1 MQVTLGTGDDFTIEA
16 WFNTDTTGAT
26 DAALFSNWDSG
37 NNRSI
42 LFGPNASGAGKFTF
56 IFNTTGSGSWTTVA
70 NPAAIAGKWMH
81 VAWVYDHSATRHYA
95 YIDGVLQ
102 GSATGTAYNNSTA
115 NFLLGVNKGDGSGY
129 YNGKVQ
135 DLRYYHAV
143 KYTASGTTAGELVYT
158 LPSTKPDILPD
169 TPSGVAGGS
178 KLTKITDGAVSFD
191 GTATSKLKLADS
203 TDFSFGSNDFT
214 IEFYYYLKSFDGTY
228 NIFFDCM
235 GSNRSGIQL
244 AIETDN
250 DYRVEIGDGSNNWIW
265 QLTDKDAKAGKWTH
279 FALTR
284 ESNKIRLFEDGV
296 QIAKQT
302 SGTAVGDPRSSAIG
316 GYATNDSDNYGFNGF
331 ISNFRIVNGS
341 SVYPATDDQLNQRV
355 FVPPTAPLT
364 NVTNTKLLV
373 CQSPT
378 NHYAAVAP
386 LVSGVNNGTVWS
398 SSVAPGSAF
407 RSGYPA
413 VDAFNGVTKT
423 STEDCAATPQTAGQ
437 GFTFLFGGG
446 VSFTT
451 LQMQCD
457 HNNGATVTA
466 NGVNITSQ
474 LSSGSLTNT
483 TITGVTSPL
492 TSLSVVSHNGDAGYL
507 GSVTIDGTMLV
518 DPIVP
523 NGDAAVNNFN
533 PFITDIKTVRGEE
546 TVYCTMNPLTNVQ
559 GVTLSDGNLKC
570 NNI

>member
-1 MQVTLGTGDDFTIEA
+1 MQVTLVEQDDFTIEA

-169 TPSGVAGGS
+169 TPSGVSGGS

-265 QLTDKDAKAGKWTH
+265 QLTDKDAK
-279 FALTR
+279 
-284 ESNKIRLFEDGV
+284 
-296 QIAKQT
+296 
-302 SGTAVGDPRSSAIG
+302 
-316 GYATNDSDNYGFNGF
+316 
-331 ISNFRIVNGS
+331 
-341 SVYPATDDQLNQRV
+341 
-355 FVPPTAPLT
+355 
-364 NVTNTKLLV
+364 
-373 CQSPT
+373 
-378 NHYAAVAP
+378 
-386 LVSGVNNGTVWS
+386 
-398 SSVAPGSAF
+398 
-407 RSGYPA
+407 
-413 VDAFNGVTKT
+413 
-423 STEDCAATPQTAGQ
+423 
-437 GFTFLFGGG
+437 
-446 VSFTT
+446 
-451 LQMQCD
+451 
-457 HNNGATVTA
+457 
-466 NGVNITSQ
+466 
-474 LSSGSLTNT
+474 
-483 TITGVTSPL
+483 
-492 TSLSVVSHNGDAGYL
+492 
-507 GSVTIDGTMLV
+507 
-518 DPIVP
+518 
-523 NGDAAVNNFN
+523 
-533 PFITDIKTVRGEE
+533 
-546 TVYCTMNPLTNVQ
+546 
-559 GVTLSDGNLKC
+559 
-570 NNI
+570 